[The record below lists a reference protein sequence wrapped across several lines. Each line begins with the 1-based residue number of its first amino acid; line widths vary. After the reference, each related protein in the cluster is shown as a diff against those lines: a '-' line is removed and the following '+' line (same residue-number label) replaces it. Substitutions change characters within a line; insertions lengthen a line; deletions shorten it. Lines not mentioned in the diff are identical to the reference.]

1 MKNKIKKHK
10 GITLEYGLIDNVEEY
25 VDVDIYIDLP
35 NGEQYLARVY
45 MVVGEEGIIGPTY
58 RYAQNSTH
66 DYGLND
72 AQPPKAVRNALESIW
87 SEVVEIIN
95 EEEIIREAK
104 RISNAWKKRGAL
116 A

>member
-10 GITLEYGLIDNVEEY
+10 GITLEYGVIDNVEEY

-45 MVVGEEGIIGPTY
+45 MIVGEDGIHGPTY

-66 DYGLND
+66 DYGHND
-72 AQPPKAVRNALESIW
+72 AKPPKAVRNALESIW
-87 SEVVEIIN
+87 GDVVDIMN
-95 EEEIIREAK
+95 EEEITREAK
-104 RISNAWKKRGAL
+104 RISNAWKRREIA
-116 A
+116 